1 MKSAAA
7 PGLFVLSLL
16 MSVNLAAQT
25 PTSDTSPPLTR
36 TYQLGE
42 QVGYKMLGV
51 NVSPQRDFRYEAHAR
66 GVVQKTDAGAF
77 VEIFGWNAL
86 RVSGQP
92 FPLSPL
98 SEQFKEP
105 LSLAPGYKLSVPD
118 LSKVQPVL
126 IGPITDL
133 LTFYVDVQLAMRQSG
148 LAGAGDHVYVKHG
161 TPNSWADGHYTLLGQ
176 DSVDFDLT
184 LVSVDPKTHIA
195 TLIVRHVPPEQP
207 QIHVPA
213 TWMAD
218 PVGPA
223 RNNWVQVQ
231 KLGDGSFVASVGE
244 ETFEADIRI
253 DTTMGRILSAH
264 LDNPVEV
271 KERVCKDEA
280 LTSCADPSR
289 YHIQRTIDIEAE
301 STSGQ

>member
-1 MKSAAA
+1 MY
-7 PGLFVLSLL
+7 L
-16 MSVNLAAQT
+16 NLGAQT
-25 PTSDTSPPLTR
+25 ATSDTIAPLTR
-36 TYQLGE
+36 TYQVGE
-42 QVGYKMLGV
+42 PVAYKMLGV

-66 GVVQKTDAGAF
+66 GVVRAADAGRF
-77 VEIFGWNAL
+77 VEVFEWNDL
-86 RVSGQP
+86 RVNGQP

-98 SEQFKEP
+98 SERFQEL
-105 LSLAPGYKLSVPD
+105 LSLAPGYKLAVPD

-133 LTFYVDVQLAMRQSG
+133 LTFYADVQLAMRQSG
-148 LAGAGDHVYVKHG
+148 LARAGDHVYVKHG

-184 LVSVDPKTHIA
+184 LASIDSKTHSA
-195 TLIVRHVPPEQP
+195 MLIVRHVPPEQP

-231 KLGDGSFVASVGE
+231 KLADGSFVASVGE